1 MDLKQRID
9 EDMKAAMRARDGE
22 RLDSIRFLRAAI
34 QRREVDER
42 RELDDEDVLAV
53 VQKLIK
59 QGRDAA
65 AQFEQGGRADL
76 VEREQRSVEI
86 LEAYLPA
93 QLDPHEIAAAVREA
107 IAETGAS
114 APKDIG
120 RVMGLLKPRLQG
132 RADMG
137 AVSAMVREALHTD

>member
-9 EDMKAAMRARDGE
+9 EDMKAAMRARDSE

-42 RELDDEDVLAV
+42 RELDDDDVLAV

-76 VEREQRSVEI
+76 VAREQRSVEI
-86 LEAYLPA
+86 FEAYLPA
-93 QLDPHEIAAAVREA
+93 QLDAHEIAAAVREA

-137 AVSAMVREALHTD
+137 AVSALVREALRTD

>member
-1 MDLKQRID
+1 MDLKQRII
-9 EDMKAAMRARDGE
+9 EDMQAAMRARDGE
-22 RLDSIRFLRAAI
+22 RLESIRFLRAAI

-42 RELDDEDVLAV
+42 RELDDDGVLAV
-53 VQKLIK
+53 VQTLIK

-76 VEREQRSVEI
+76 VARERRSLEI
-86 LEAYLPA
+86 FEAYLPA
-93 QLDPHEIAAAVREA
+93 QLDQHEIAAAVRAA

-132 RADMG
+132 RAEMG
-137 AVSAMVREALHTD
+137 AVSALVREALRDD